1 MTKIIY
7 NENDNLIVIE
17 GLRDTS
23 TPGGYLNAA
32 TVTATLNDSTG
43 APISGATNISCN
55 YVSGSNG
62 DYEGTIQ
69 STVSL
74 VNEPGYTL
82 VVDSDEGGA
91 VGHWELEAEVIVRRG

>member
-7 NENDNLIVIE
+7 NENDNLVVIE

-32 TVTATLNDSTG
+32 TVKATLYDPDG
-43 APISGATNISCN
+43 APISGATDIDCN
-55 YVSGSNG
+55 YVSASNG

-69 STVSL
+69 STASL
-74 VNEPGYTL
+74 TNEPGYTL
-82 VVDSDEGGA
+82 VIDASEGGA